1 MAHVATRVP
10 PVKPLYTTLVSKR
23 LSSREAGAP
32 TARVPR
38 AAIPHELEG
47 AYGIITGIIFGLL
60 TWVGLL
66 LPALYFLL

>member
-1 MAHVATRVP
+1 
-10 PVKPLYTTLVSKR
+10 VSKR
-23 LSSREAGAP
+23 PSSGEAGAP

-38 AAIPHELEG
+38 TAIPPELEG

-60 TWVGLL
+60 AWVGLL

>member
-10 PVKPLYTTLVSKR
+10 PLKPLYTTLSER
-23 LSSREAGAP
+23 QRSREAGAP
-32 TARVPR
+32 TALVPR
-38 AAIPHELEG
+38 TAIQPELEG

-60 TWVGLL
+60 AWVGLL

>member
-1 MAHVATRVP
+1 MAHVATQVP
-10 PVKPLYTTLVSKR
+10 PVKPLYTPLVSKR
-23 LSSREAGAP
+23 PSSRRAGAP
-32 TARVPR
+32 TARVSR
-38 AAIPHELEG
+38 TAIPPELEG

>member
-1 MAHVATRVP
+1 MAHVATQVP
-10 PVKPLYTTLVSKR
+10 PVKPLYATLVSKR
-23 LSSREAGAP
+23 PSSREAGAP
-32 TARVPR
+32 TARIPR
-38 AAIPHELEG
+38 TAIPHELEG